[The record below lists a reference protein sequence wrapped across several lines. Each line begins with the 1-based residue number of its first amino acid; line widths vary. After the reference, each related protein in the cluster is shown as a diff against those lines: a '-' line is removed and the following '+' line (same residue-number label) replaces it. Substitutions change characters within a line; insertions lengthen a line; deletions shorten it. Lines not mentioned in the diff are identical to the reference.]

1 MRVASD
7 YEITD
12 NAAAVISA
20 GDSVIEDLGVTRVEV
35 TGDASAAQGVDLNAY
50 SANVDFDVR
59 DTAENIADNSGSL
72 GKAEEVFVISGGDAV
87 DVAEAQAI
95 QDLLDIRQV
104 RVSMR
109 LKIMQQRLSRPV
121 MALANGNI
129 HVDVTNTVGASDG
142 AMLASFTADIDLTV
156 SDDAVANYSIMAAD
170 TIDFSPAAQVAFR
183 AISKMYAQGNI

>member
-1 MRVASD
+1 MSSGSA

-20 GDSVIEDLGVTRVEV
+20 GDSVIEDGGVTRVEV

-95 QDLLDIRQV
+95 QGLAGYQTM

-109 LKIMQQRLSRPV
+109 LKIIQQRLSQPDSV
-121 MALANGNI
+121 LANGNI

-142 AMLASFTADIDLTV
+142 AILNSFH
-156 SDDAVANYSIMAAD
+156 S
-170 TIDFSPAAQVAFR
+170 
-183 AISKMYAQGNI
+183 